1 MCYTWRHDFG
11 LPADPDF
18 PGMGMTESDREF
30 LWRQMAQ
37 IFDNDIAPNM
47 ELKREHRKAI
57 KQQAREEKRAQ
68 RAASNYSRVGADAM
82 IRGK

>member
-1 MCYTWRHDFG
+1 MTTLYPKNNLTREGIISNMCYTWRHDFG

-37 IFDNDIAPNM
+37 IFDNDIAPYM
-47 ELKREHRKAI
+47 EFKK
-57 KQQAREEKRAQ
+57 
-68 RAASNYSRVGADAM
+68 
-82 IRGK
+82 